1 MSLSGEESCRMC
13 LETGGKSQKVKY
25 NVYDIQVEQ
34 EVFLK
39 LIKLKVWGRCEAW
52 YQLTILGG
60 QRLWTTVFNGIL
72 PNPQTRVEYR

>member
-25 NVYDIQVEQ
+25 SVYDIQVEQ

-39 LIKLKVWGRCEAW
+39 LIKLKV
-52 YQLTILGG
+52 
-60 QRLWTTVFNGIL
+60 
-72 PNPQTRVEYR
+72 